1 MVKDMTTGN
10 SLKLILAFSIPMLFG
25 NLFQQFYNMVDSI
38 VVGKYVS
45 TNALAAVG
53 ATGSLNFLVIGF
65 VMGICTGFNIKVSQ
79 SFGSGNHAEMRSYI
93 ANGAY
98 LCGIFTAVLTALT
111 LLFTR
116 PVLEWMNTPK
126 EIITDAYDYIIIVF
140 AGIIAIMAYNYLS
153 CILRALGD
161 SRTPLYFLI
170 LASLINIVLDLVFVL
185 YFDMGVKGVGYA
197 TVIAQ
202 GISALLCLA
211 YMKKHYPILQF
222 SREELTFNWNK
233 CKQLMG
239 IGVPMALQFSITA
252 IGSIILQIA
261 VNSLGAASIAAVTAA
276 NRLQI
281 MFTQPLETLGLTMA
295 TFCGQN
301 LGAGKTERIHEGIRK
316 ALQLSLA
323 YCVLLLAIMMIFAP
337 QLSLLFVNAEET
349 AVITQTAEFLR
360 INSLF
365 YSALGVLFIL
375 RNGLQGMGFG
385 ILPMC
390 AGIVELIGRSV
401 VAICFVSL
409 FQYQAVCIA
418 SPVAWILADI
428 LLITIYYKKVIKGN
442 SNTVSRKKK
451 TTYRIAKAAAHN

>member
-10 SLKLILAFSIPMLFG
+10 SLKLILAFSVPMLLG

-79 SFGSGNHAEMRSYI
+79 AFGSGNHSEMRSYI
-93 ANGAY
+93 INGTY
-98 LCGIFTAVLTALT
+98 LCAFFTIILTGLT

-116 PVLEWMNTPK
+116 PVLVLMRTPSV
-126 EIITDAYDYIIIVF
+126 ILDDAYNYIIIVF
-140 AGIIAIMAYNYLS
+140 AGIFVIMAYNYLS
-153 CILRALGD
+153 CIQRALGD

-170 LASLINIVLDLVFVL
+170 VASLINIVLDLVFVL
-185 YFDMGVKGVGYA
+185 HFHMGVKGVGYA

-202 GISALLCLA
+202 GIAALLCLL
-211 YMKKHYPILQF
+211 YMKKHYSILNF
-222 SREELTFNWNK
+222 TKEELHFDWNK

-261 VNSLGAASIAAVTAA
+261 VNSLGPNSVAAVTAA

-301 LGAGKTERIHEGIRK
+301 LGANKLNRIQDGIRI
-316 ALQLSLA
+316 ALKLSIS
-323 YCVLLLAIMMIFAP
+323 YCLILLVVMMVFAP
-337 QLSLLFVNAEET
+337 KFSLLFVNAGET
-349 AVITQTAEFLR
+349 EVITKTVEFLR
-360 INSLF
+360 INSCF
-365 YSALGVLFIL
+365 YMALGILFIL
-375 RNGLQGMGFG
+375 RNSLQGLGFS
-385 ILPMC
+385 ILPMF
-390 AGIVELIGRSV
+390 AGVVELVGRSV
-401 VAICFVSL
+401 VAICFVT
-409 FQYQAVCIA
+409 FFHYRAVCIA

-428 LLITIYYKKVIKGN
+428 LLVVVYYYKVIKGYSIKN
-442 SNTVSRKKK
+442 KRKAHAISN
-451 TTYRIAKAAAHN
+451 AAI